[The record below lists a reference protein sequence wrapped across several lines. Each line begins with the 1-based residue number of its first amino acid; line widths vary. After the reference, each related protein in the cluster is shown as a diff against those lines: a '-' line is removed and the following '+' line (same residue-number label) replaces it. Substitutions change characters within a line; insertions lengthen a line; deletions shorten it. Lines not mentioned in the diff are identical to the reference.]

1 MEAGVGCAR
10 RVAGGARRSV
20 RSSDRRGGRQTQ
32 RQGTTRGTKEEPEQ
46 LSEEK
51 SRDVR
56 AHGKNHLQP
65 SHVGI
70 VMTAITGDESERV
83 MSEVQGTLE
92 FSVELHKFHN
102 VDLFQ
107 RG

>member
-1 MEAGVGCAR
+1 MSHLISASKWSNNTVFFFT
-10 RVAGGARRSV
+10 VDSV
-20 RSSDRRGGRQTQ
+20 LLLLICLCCVYGLSS
-32 RQGTTRGTKEEPEQ
+32 
-46 LSEEK
+46 LL
-51 SRDVR
+51 
-56 AHGKNHLQP
+56 A
-65 SHVGI
+65 
-70 VMTAITGDESERV
+70 GDERNYI

>member
-1 MEAGVGCAR
+1 MFISHLMSMIFIKVKMSHSR
-10 RVAGGARRSV
+10 LIVSL
-20 RSSDRRGGRQTQ
+20 SSH
-32 RQGTTRGTKEEPEQ
+32 
-46 LSEEK
+46 S
-51 SRDVR
+51 
-56 AHGKNHLQP
+56 
-65 SHVGI
+65 
-70 VMTAITGDESERV
+70 TGDESERV

>member
-1 MEAGVGCAR
+1 MKPVIQTKMSNMQSELVL
-10 RVAGGARRSV
+10 RRSSK
-20 RSSDRRGGRQTQ
+20 SS
-32 RQGTTRGTKEEPEQ
+32 PSLWI
-46 LSEEK
+46 LS
-51 SRDVR
+51 SFCLFVIFI
-56 AHGKNHLQP
+56 GYFLFL
-65 SHVGI
+65 
-70 VMTAITGDESERV
+70 TGDEWDYI

>member
-1 MEAGVGCAR
+1 MVDILTVC
-10 RVAGGARRSV
+10 
-20 RSSDRRGGRQTQ
+20 
-32 RQGTTRGTKEEPEQ
+32 
-46 LSEEK
+46 LSL
-51 SRDVR
+51 SW
-56 AHGKNHLQP
+56 
-65 SHVGI
+65 
-70 VMTAITGDESERV
+70 TGDEWDYI

>member
-1 MEAGVGCAR
+1 MDCGLLLLICLMCHIYL
-10 RVAGGARRSV
+10 V
-20 RSSDRRGGRQTQ
+20 RS
-32 RQGTTRGTKEEPEQ
+32 
-46 LSEEK
+46 L
-51 SRDVR
+51 
-56 AHGKNHLQP
+56 L
-65 SHVGI
+65 
-70 VMTAITGDESERV
+70 TGDEWDYI

>member
-1 MEAGVGCAR
+1 MSQQKKER
-10 RVAGGARRSV
+10 LSFIYLFHL
-20 RSSDRRGGRQTQ
+20 SS
-32 RQGTTRGTKEEPEQ
+32 EQ
-46 LSEEK
+46 LCDWIVTYTMS
-51 SRDVR
+51 SR
-56 AHGKNHLQP
+56 L
-65 SHVGI
+65 
-70 VMTAITGDESERV
+70 TGDEWDYI

>member
-1 MEAGVGCAR
+1 MSQRKKER
-10 RVAGGARRSV
+10 LSFIYLFYP
-20 RSSDRRGGRQTQ
+20 SSG
-32 RQGTTRGTKEEPEQ
+32 Q
-46 LSEEK
+46 LCDWIVTYTMS
-51 SRDVR
+51 SR
-56 AHGKNHLQP
+56 L
-65 SHVGI
+65 
-70 VMTAITGDESERV
+70 TGDEWDYI

>member
-1 MEAGVGCAR
+1 MTEDAMKRTNFSGVISHLLLLLCILF
-10 RVAGGARRSV
+10 VRSV
-20 RSSDRRGGRQTQ
+20 RF
-32 RQGTTRGTKEEPEQ
+32 
-46 LSEEK
+46 
-51 SRDVR
+51 
-56 AHGKNHLQP
+56 
-65 SHVGI
+65 
-70 VMTAITGDESERV
+70 TGLFLLYAGDDWDYI

>member
-1 MEAGVGCAR
+1 MFVLFF
-10 RVAGGARRSV
+10 SV
-20 RSSDRRGGRQTQ
+20 DSVLLLLICLICCVYWLSS
-32 RQGTTRGTKEEPEQ
+32 
-46 LSEEK
+46 LL
-51 SRDVR
+51 
-56 AHGKNHLQP
+56 A
-65 SHVGI
+65 
-70 VMTAITGDESERV
+70 GDEWDYI

>member
-1 MEAGVGCAR
+1 MATYR
-10 RVAGGARRSV
+10 M
-20 RSSDRRGGRQTQ
+20 SS
-32 RQGTTRGTKEEPEQ
+32 
-46 LSEEK
+46 
-51 SRDVR
+51 
-56 AHGKNHLQP
+56 HLP
-65 SHVGI
+65 
-70 VMTAITGDESERV
+70 GDEWDYT

>member
-1 MEAGVGCAR
+1 M
-10 RVAGGARRSV
+10 
-20 RSSDRRGGRQTQ
+20 
-32 RQGTTRGTKEEPEQ
+32 
-46 LSEEK
+46 
-51 SRDVR
+51 
-56 AHGKNHLQP
+56 
-65 SHVGI
+65 GI
-70 VMTAITGDESERV
+70 VTYWMSSHLAGDERDYI

>member
-1 MEAGVGCAR
+1 MKAEQPRLQGDSVAVMEPTVRLLLHRRAVSQQRKTGVPSLCSCLPALVLLAHR
-10 RVAGGARRSV
+10 L
-20 RSSDRRGGRQTQ
+20 SSS
-32 RQGTTRGTKEEPEQ
+32 
-46 LSEEK
+46 L
-51 SRDVR
+51 
-56 AHGKNHLQP
+56 
-65 SHVGI
+65 
-70 VMTAITGDESERV
+70 TGDEWDQT

>member
-1 MEAGVGCAR
+1 M
-10 RVAGGARRSV
+10 
-20 RSSDRRGGRQTQ
+20 SS
-32 RQGTTRGTKEEPEQ
+32 
-46 LSEEK
+46 
-51 SRDVR
+51 
-56 AHGKNHLQP
+56 HL
-65 SHVGI
+65 
-70 VMTAITGDESERV
+70 AGDEWDYI

>member
-1 MEAGVGCAR
+1 MSQQKKERLSFIYLFYLSGGQLCD
-10 RVAGGARRSV
+10 RVVSYAM
-20 RSSDRRGGRQTQ
+20 SSR
-32 RQGTTRGTKEEPEQ
+32 
-46 LSEEK
+46 L
-51 SRDVR
+51 
-56 AHGKNHLQP
+56 
-65 SHVGI
+65 
-70 VMTAITGDESERV
+70 TGDERDYI

>member
-1 MEAGVGCAR
+1 MVKTIFR
-10 RVAGGARRSV
+10 PSPPSWSSV
-20 RSSDRRGGRQTQ
+20 RPVVHTGLYESYHLRKHKAQKCALFFEMTSLSHPSLWILYYFSHYLICHIYSVSS
-32 RQGTTRGTKEEPEQ
+32 
-46 LSEEK
+46 LL
-51 SRDVR
+51 
-56 AHGKNHLQP
+56 A
-65 SHVGI
+65 
-70 VMTAITGDESERV
+70 GDEWDYI